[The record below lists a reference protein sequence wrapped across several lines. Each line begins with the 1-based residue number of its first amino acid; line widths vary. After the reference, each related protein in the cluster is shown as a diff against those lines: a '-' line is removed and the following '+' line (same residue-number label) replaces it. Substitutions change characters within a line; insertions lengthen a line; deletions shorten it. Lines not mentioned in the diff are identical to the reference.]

1 MNMEKEIKHIAII
14 MDGNGRWAQQH
25 GHERIYGHL
34 KGVDSARDV
43 VKGANALQIPYL
55 TLYAFSTENWNRPT
69 AEVNYLFE
77 LMAETFLKEI
87 ENLIRDN
94 IRVVFSGRID
104 TLPEATKK
112 VILDT
117 IEKSAHC
124 TGTTVNV
131 AISYSGRAEL
141 ADTAK
146 QIARQVAEGKLNPEE
161 IDEQTISQN
170 LDHPEIPDV
179 DLMIRTAGDQRIS
192 NFLLWQLAYAEL
204 FFTPVMWP
212 DFRREHLKEI
222 IEQFSH
228 RERRFGKTG
237 EQVRAH

>member
-1 MNMEKEIKHIAII
+1 MEKKINHIAII

-43 VKGANALQIPYL
+43 VKGANALNIPYL
-55 TLYAFSTENWNRPT
+55 SLYAFSTENWNRPIE
-69 AEVNYLFE
+69 EVNYLFE
-77 LMAETFLKEI
+77 LMADTFRKEI

-112 VILDT
+112 VIVDT
-117 IEKSAHC
+117 IERSAHC

-141 ADTAK
+141 VDTTK
-146 QIARQVAEGKLNPEE
+146 QIARQVAEGKLKVEDIEE
-161 IDEQTISQN
+161 NTISQN
-170 LDHPEIPDV
+170 LYHPEIPDV

-192 NFLLWQLAYAEL
+192 NFLLWQLSYAEL

-212 DFRREHLKEI
+212 EFRREHLKEI
-222 IEQFSH
+222 IDQFSS
-228 RERRFGKTG
+228 RERRFGKTS
-237 EQVRAH
+237 EQVRTNQ

>member
-1 MNMEKEIKHIAII
+1 M
-14 MDGNGRWAQQH
+14 
-25 GHERIYGHL
+25 
-34 KGVDSARDV
+34 
-43 VKGANALQIPYL
+43 
-55 TLYAFSTENWNRPT
+55 
-69 AEVNYLFE
+69 YLFE

-87 ENLIRDN
+87 ENLIKDN

-112 VILDT
+112 VIVDT
-117 IEKSAHC
+117 IERSAHC

-141 ADTAK
+141 VDTAK
-146 QIARQVAEGKLNPEE
+146 QMAHKVANGELNPDD

-170 LDHPEIPDV
+170 LYHPEIPDV

-212 DFRREHLKEI
+212 EFRREHLKEI

>member
-1 MNMEKEIKHIAII
+1 MEKEIKHIAII

-25 GHERIYGHL
+25 GKERIFGHL

-43 VKGANALQIPYL
+43 VKSANALHIPYL

-69 AEVNYLFE
+69 EEVNYLFE

-146 QIARQVAEGKLNPEE
+146 QIAMQVAEGKLKPEE
-161 IDEQTISQN
+161 INEQTICQN
-170 LDHPEIPDV
+170 LYHPEIPDV

-204 FFTPVMWP
+204 FFTPIMWP
-212 DFRREHLKEI
+212 EFRREHLAEI
-222 IEQFSH
+222 IEQFTH

>member
-1 MNMEKEIKHIAII
+1 MEKEIKHIAII
-14 MDGNGRWAQQH
+14 MDGNGRWAQKH

-55 TLYAFSTENWNRPT
+55 TLYAFSTENWNRPLE
-69 AEVNYLFE
+69 EVNYLFE

-112 VILDT
+112 VIEDT
-117 IEKSAHC
+117 IERSAHC

-141 ADTAK
+141 ADTTK
-146 QIARQVAEGKLNPEE
+146 QIARQVAEGKLKPDD
-161 IDEQTISQN
+161 IDEHTITQN
-170 LDHPEIPDV
+170 LYHPEIPDV

-192 NFLLWQLAYAEL
+192 NFLLWQLAYTEL
-204 FFTPVMWP
+204 FFLPVMWP
-212 DFRREHLKEI
+212 DFSGEHLREVI
-222 IEQFSH
+222 DCFRS
-228 RERRFGKTG
+228 RERRFGKTS
-237 EQVRAH
+237 EQVQN

>member
-1 MNMEKEIKHIAII
+1 M
-14 MDGNGRWAQQH
+14 
-25 GHERIYGHL
+25 
-34 KGVDSARDV
+34 DSARDV

-55 TLYAFSTENWNRPT
+55 TLYAFSTENWNRPLE
-69 AEVNYLFE
+69 EVNYLFE

-87 ENLIRDN
+87 DNLIRDN

-112 VILDT
+112 VIEDT

-141 ADTAK
+141 ADTTK
-146 QIARQVAEGKLNPEE
+146 QIARQVAEGNLNPDD
-161 IDEQTISQN
+161 IDEHTITQN
-170 LDHPEIPDV
+170 LYHPEIPDV

-212 DFRREHLKEI
+212 EFRREHLKEI

>member
-1 MNMEKEIKHIAII
+1 MEKEIKHIAII

-25 GHERIYGHL
+25 GHKRIYGHL

-55 TLYAFSTENWNRPT
+55 TLYAFSTENWNRPME
-69 AEVNYLFE
+69 EVNYLFE

-161 IDEQTISQN
+161 ISEQTICQN
-170 LDHPEIPDV
+170 LYHPEIPDV

-237 EQVRAH
+237 EQVRSH

>member
-1 MNMEKEIKHIAII
+1 MEKEIKHIAII

-25 GHERIYGHL
+25 GKERIFGHL

-43 VKGANALQIPYL
+43 VKSANALHIPYL

-69 AEVNYLFE
+69 EEVNYLFE

-146 QIARQVAEGKLNPEE
+146 QIAMQVAEGKLKPEE
-161 IDEQTISQN
+161 INEQTICQN
-170 LDHPEIPDV
+170 LYHPEIPDV

-204 FFTPVMWP
+204 FFTPIMWP
-212 DFRREHLKEI
+212 EFRREHLAEI
-222 IEQFSH
+222 IEQFTH
-228 RERRFGKTG
+228 RERRFVKNG

>member
-1 MNMEKEIKHIAII
+1 MEKKINHIAII
-14 MDGNGRWAQQH
+14 MDGNGRWAKQQ
-25 GHERIYGHL
+25 GQDRFYGHL

-43 VKGANALQIPYL
+43 VKGANALHIPYL
-55 TLYAFSTENWNRPT
+55 TLYAFSTENWNRPEL
-69 AEVNYLFE
+69 EVEWLFK
-77 LMAETFLKEI
+77 LMADTFAMEI

-104 TLPEATKK
+104 TLPETAKK

-117 IEKSAHC
+117 IERSAHC

-146 QIARQVAEGKLNPEE
+146 QIARQVAEGKLNPED
-161 IDEQTISQN
+161 IDENTISQN
-170 LDHPEIPDV
+170 LYHPEIPDV

-192 NFLLWQLAYAEL
+192 NFLLWQLSYAEL

-212 DFRREHLKEI
+212 EFRREHLKEI
-222 IEQFSH
+222 IDQFSS
-228 RERRFGKTG
+228 RERRFGKTS
-237 EQVRAH
+237 EQIQTN